1 MKTDKTPLTHLES
14 KEKIIEVAKDLFAR
28 YSFKK
33 TTMDDIAKALEKA
46 KSSIYYYF
54 KSKEEIFLAVGSFEI
69 EKWKNELIE
78 VIKKESS
85 ANKKLVAYI
94 KLRMSVIQSL
104 SNFYHFLAEEY
115 IENHT
120 LAEKARAKLDREEF
134 ETIKGILETGV
145 KQGEF
150 RVGSIELTAYNLL
163 NILKGL
169 EYFWLQEK
177 NQAKLNEALSNILDT
192 LFNGLLKR

>member
-1 MKTDKTPLTHLES
+1 MKTDKTPSTHLES

-54 KSKEEIFLAVGSFEI
+54 KSKEEIFLAVGSSEI

-134 ETIKGILETGV
+134 ETIKGILEIGV

-150 RVGSIELTAYNLL
+150 RVDSIELTAYNLL

-177 NQAKLNEALSNILDT
+177 NQVKLNEALSNMLDT
-192 LFNGLLKR
+192 LFYGLLKR